1 MIGVIA
7 DTTDHEV
14 VREFFQLFKTPWEFW
29 SPDKQYDVVLCNG
42 DAVVEGTPK
51 AIVVYAGRPTPF
63 DDQHRIPTGRQRN
76 SNCMLC
82 HRGDRI
88 PIYGGTITFRNDGDL
103 LVDEVSHESIAHLDK
118 RKGIT
123 LCRLGYD
130 IFAEIRNL
138 LTVGQ
143 PVTTAGIPTLEL
155 HIALLRNLII
165 DCGVSLVEIPPV
177 PQGYQCIACL
187 THDVDHPSI
196 RKHKW
201 DHTSFG
207 FVYRAIFG
215 SLRNVVNGRIT
226 IRDWITN
233 LAAAFSLPFVYLG
246 IAKDFWGE
254 FGDRY
259 LALENGLRS
268 TFFIIPFKDRPGKR
282 SKGSSPSSRAARY
295 GAQDIEPTIR
305 KLRMSGCEIGLHGVD
320 AWLDCSA
327 ARQELEQIRRITG
340 ASEIGV
346 RMHWLY
352 FDQKSAVALE
362 EAGASYDS
370 TMGYNE
376 TIGYRAGT
384 TQAYKPLG
392 ATRLL
397 ELPLHV
403 MDTAL
408 FYPSYLDL
416 SSKEAREVLSR
427 FLDNANSFGGC
438 LTINW
443 HDRSIAPERLWQASY
458 ESLISELQTRGAWFA
473 TAEEVV
479 SWFRKRRAAVFE
491 SGHFDLDASRAKLTD
506 DCGDHLPGLQ
516 LRVHKAPQCSSGYRG
531 SDGYV
536 DIPIDETVAA
546 GVRCADC

>member
-7 DTTDHEV
+7 DTADHEV
-14 VREFFQLFKTPWEFW
+14 VREFFELFKTPWEFW
-29 SPDKQYDVVLCNG
+29 SRDKQYDVVLCNG
-42 DAVVEGTPK
+42 DAVIEGIAK
-51 AIVVYAGRPTPF
+51 VVVVYAGRRTPF
-63 DDQHRIPTGRQRN
+63 DDRHRIPTGRQRN
-76 SNCMLC
+76 SSCMLC
-82 HRGDRI
+82 HRGDAV
-88 PIYGGTITFRNDGDL
+88 PVYGDTITFGNDGDL
-103 LVDEVSHESIAHLDK
+103 LFDEVSRESIAYLDNDK
-118 RKGIT
+118 NIT

-130 IFAEIRNL
+130 LFAEIRNL

-143 PVTTAGIPTLEL
+143 PVTNAGIPTLEL
-155 HIALLRNLII
+155 HIAFLRNLII
-165 DCGVSLVEIPPV
+165 GCGVSLVEIPPI

-207 FVYRAIFG
+207 FVYRATFG
-215 SLRNVVNGRIT
+215 SLRNLVNGRIT
-226 IRDWITN
+226 IRDLMTN
-233 LAAAFSLPFVYLG
+233 VTAAFSLPFVHLG

-259 LALENGLRS
+259 LALEKGLRS
-268 TFFIIPFKDRPGKR
+268 TFFVIPFKDRPGR
-282 SKGSSPSSRAARY
+282 RLEGSAPSSRAARY
-295 GAQDIEPTIR
+295 GAQDIEATIR
-305 KLRMSGCEIGLHGVD
+305 KLQMLGCEIGLHGVD

-327 ARQELEQIRRITG
+327 ARQELERIRRITG

-352 FDQKSAVALE
+352 FDQKSALALE

-392 ATRLL
+392 AARLL

-416 SSKEAREVLSR
+416 SSEQAKVVLSR
-427 FLDNANSFGGC
+427 FLDSASSFGGC

-458 ESLISELQTRGAWFA
+458 ESLISELQTRGAWFG
-473 TAEEVV
+473 TAEEVI
-479 SWFRKRRAAVFE
+479 SWFRKRRSVVFE
-491 SGHFDLDASRAKLTD
+491 SAPSGLSASTAQQSI
-506 DCGDHLPGLQ
+506 DCGDRLPGLQ
-516 LRVHKAPQCSSGYRG
+516 LRVHRAPRGASGHRG
-531 SDGYV
+531 SDGHI
-536 DIPIDETVAA
+536 DMPMDETVAA
-546 GVRCADC
+546 SVS